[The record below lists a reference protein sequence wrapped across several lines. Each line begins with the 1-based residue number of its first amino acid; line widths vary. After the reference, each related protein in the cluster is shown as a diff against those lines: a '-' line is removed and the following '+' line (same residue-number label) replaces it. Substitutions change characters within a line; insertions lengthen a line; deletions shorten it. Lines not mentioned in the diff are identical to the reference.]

1 MPPGANDEA
10 RERLRRAMA
19 LHSAGEIDAALT
31 TAREAITLAPDLA
44 EAHGYLGNTLVTRR
58 RAFADGLA
66 ALTRATELAPDDPA
80 IRYTLGWCQEFVA
93 NALARPRARERSQ
106 PPRESADELY
116 AAARATMLRALE
128 LQPDDALRGDIE
140 DILDVVAAVTGEPWD
155 LEEHPRVAPRPR

>member
-1 MPPGANDEA
+1 MPAGTDDEA

-31 TAREAITLAPDLA
+31 TAREAITLAPELA
-44 EAHGYLGNTLVTRR
+44 ETHGYLGNTLVTRR